1 MPQQQNKLAP
11 VRGET
16 TVPRHHNE
24 PLVTS
29 HKNRDSEN
37 HRSEFLAKVR
47 KMAKNEIIFSQSEE
61 TIHFGIKFPGI
72 KWHFLHHKLKVF
84 SLPPQ
89 RIALIFAPHDA
100 PHLVTRSHTHH
111 FHFYSLFIFTQKIW
125 SLLWV
130 TLKKSEKCFG

>member
-1 MPQQQNKLAP
+1 MPQQQNKMAP

-47 KMAKNEIIFSQSEE
+47 KM
-61 TIHFGIKFPGI
+61 
-72 KWHFLHHKLKVF
+72 
-84 SLPPQ
+84 
-89 RIALIFAPHDA
+89 
-100 PHLVTRSHTHH
+100 
-111 FHFYSLFIFTQKIW
+111 QKIFRYY
-125 SLLWV
+125 
-130 TLKKSEKCFG
+130 K

>member
-1 MPQQQNKLAP
+1 MPQQQNKMAP

-47 KMAKNEIIFSQSEE
+47 KMAKMKLFLAKVRLSQNNDFFCFLLQTFTYYFLINTSRIEACPFSGS
-61 TIHFGIKFPGI
+61 FN
-72 KWHFLHHKLKVF
+72 W
-84 SLPPQ
+84 
-89 RIALIFAPHDA
+89 
-100 PHLVTRSHTHH
+100 
-111 FHFYSLFIFTQKIW
+111 
-125 SLLWV
+125 
-130 TLKKSEKCFG
+130 